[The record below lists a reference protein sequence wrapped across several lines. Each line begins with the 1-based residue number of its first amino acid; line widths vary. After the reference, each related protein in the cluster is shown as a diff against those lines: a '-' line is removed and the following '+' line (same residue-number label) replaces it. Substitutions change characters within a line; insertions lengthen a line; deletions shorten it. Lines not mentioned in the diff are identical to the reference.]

1 VSLKYSYLL
10 FDLDGTLT
18 DSGEGIM
25 RCVQYALEK
34 FGIREQDVRKLRRF
48 VGPPLNDS
56 FRIFCGMSEEDALQA
71 VRYYRERYEKQGI
84 LENHV
89 YEGIPQLLKDLAAEG
104 RTLIVASSKPEVYVR
119 KVLENFSIAESF
131 SFTIGSGMNGR
142 LSSKEEIL
150 AEVLR
155 RCPAAGADRKGTV
168 MIGDRRYDIEGARS
182 AHIDSVGVYYG
193 YAEAGE
199 LEAAGAD
206 YIVQTVDELRELFM
220 RL

>member
-1 VSLKYSYLL
+1 MNYSYLL

-34 FGIREQDVRKLRRF
+34 FGIMEQDVRKLRRF
-48 VGPPLNDS
+48 VGPPLTDS
-56 FRIFCGMSEEDALQA
+56 FRIFCGMNEQDALQA
-71 VRYYRERYEKQGI
+71 VRYYRERYEIQGI
-84 LENHV
+84 LENRV
-89 YEGIPQLLKDLAAEG
+89 YEGIPELLKDLAAEG
-104 RTLIVASSKPEVYVR
+104 RTLIVASSKPEVYVK
-119 KVLENFSIAESF
+119 KVLENFSIAEYF
-131 SFTIGSGMNGR
+131 SFTIGSGMNGK

-150 AEVLR
+150 AEVLC
-155 RCPAAGADRKGTV
+155 RCPAAGEDKRRTV

-182 AHIDSVGVYYG
+182 AQIDSVGVYYG

>member
-1 VSLKYSYLL
+1 MKYSYLL

-34 FGIREQDVRKLRRF
+34 FGITEQDVRKLRRF
-48 VGPPLNDS
+48 VGPPLTDS
-56 FRIFCGMSEEDALQA
+56 FRLFCGMNEEDALQA

-84 LENHV
+84 LENQV
-89 YEGIPQLLKDLAAEG
+89 YEGIPELLRDLAGEG
-104 RTLIVASSKPEVYVR
+104 RTLIVASSKPEVYVN
-119 KVLENFSIAESF
+119 KVLENFSIADYF
-131 SFTIGSGMNGR
+131 ACTIGSGINGK

-150 AEVLR
+150 AEVMR
-155 RCPAAGADRKGTV
+155 RCPSAAANRDRTL

-199 LEAAGAD
+199 LEEAGAD
-206 YIVQTVDELRELFM
+206 YTVQTVSGLRELLM
-220 RL
+220 DL